1 MLEITNNLFNISHI
15 VRIIDQTLSFWQD
28 TCLDYVRKA
37 YNNLFNNLHIARIK
51 DQTWSPH
58 TFFGNFDTFS
68 TNVRNSQWL
77 MKHLTH
83 C

>member
-1 MLEITNNLFNISHI
+1 MLEI
-15 VRIIDQTLSFWQD
+15 
-28 TCLDYVRKA
+28 A
-37 YNNLFNNLHIARIK
+37 YNNLFNNLHIVRIK

-58 TFFGNFDTFS
+58 TFFGQHCDTFS